1 MKKSIP
7 LFLLL
12 VSVTTF
18 GQQGSDNL
26 CVGRHWSPD
35 EANLKMKEFAAQWN
49 DRASWETRA
58 EKIRSV
64 MREGMQWDKMPDIT
78 GNFNPIIHS
87 ARKMDGYIVENIAIE
102 SFPGFYITGNLYRP
116 VGKADTAETST
127 TPKTTEVS
135 QKTKSPKNGGTTDPA
150 DKAKSGK
157 SAEIDKTGNPPT
169 KYAAILSPHGHLQD
183 KRLLED
189 VQTRCAV
196 LARMGAVVF
205 AYDMVGRGESLQV
218 NHKMPIAMFLQTF
231 NSKRVLDYLLSR
243 PDVDAARVGMT
254 GGSGGA
260 TQTFMLTALDD
271 RITASA
277 PVVQVSAH
285 FFGGC
290 VCESGMPVHK
300 SDDLQTNNVEIAALA
315 APRPMILVSNGG
327 DWTRNTPRIEY
338 PYIQSVYALYDAEHK
353 VENVHLPAERH
364 DYRYSKRAPVY
375 NFFAEYLALNAGGIP
390 YEDGYKE
397 DFVTILPK
405 DDLKVFNED
414 HPLPANALQGDDA
427 VMAYLKLD

>member
-1 MKKSIP
+1 M
-7 LFLLL
+7 
-12 VSVTTF
+12 
-18 GQQGSDNL
+18 L
-26 CVGRHWSPD
+26 CVGQYWTPD
-35 EANLKMKEFAAQWN
+35 EANLKMKEFASQWN
-49 DRASWETRA
+49 DLKSWEKRA
-58 EKIRSV
+58 EKIKSV

-87 ARKMDGYIVENIAIE
+87 TRQMDGYIVENIAIE

-116 VGKADTAETST
+116 ADSIGK
-127 TPKTTEVS
+127 K
-135 QKTKSPKNGGTTDPA
+135 
-150 DKAKSGK
+150 
-157 SAEIDKTGNPPT
+157 
-169 KYAAILSPHGHLQD
+169 AAILSPHGHLQD

-205 AYDMVGRGESLQV
+205 AYDMIGRGESLQV
-218 NHKMPIAMFLQTF
+218 DHYMPIAMVLQTY

-243 PDVDAARVGMT
+243 PDVDDDRVGMT

-260 TQTFMLTALDD
+260 TQTFLLTAIDD

-300 SDDLQTNNVEIAALA
+300 ASDLQTNNVEIAALA

-327 DWTRNTPRIEY
+327 DWTRNTPQIEY
-338 PYIQSVYALYDAEHK
+338 PYLQSVYALYDAEHK

-375 NFFAEYLALNAGGIP
+375 NFFAEYLELSGGAIP

-405 DDLKVFNED
+405 EDLMVFND
-414 HPLPANALQGDDA
+414 QHPLPANALQGDAAIMD
-427 VMAYLKLD
+427 YLKLD